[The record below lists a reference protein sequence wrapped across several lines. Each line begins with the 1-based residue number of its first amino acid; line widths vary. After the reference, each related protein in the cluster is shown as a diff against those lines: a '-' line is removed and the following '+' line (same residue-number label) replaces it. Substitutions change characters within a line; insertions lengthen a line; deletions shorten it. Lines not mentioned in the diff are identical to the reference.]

1 MRSHPSTLLD
11 RIVRAGL
18 RSPCRFRVV
27 AVGLNRQ
34 GSIIGI
40 TTNTPRLSTRGWHA
54 EERLIHRSP
63 RSLHRILIARLG
75 ATGRFLPIDPCPH
88 CAKLA
93 LKRKIQIDNFNFFLD
108 NYVKN

>member
-1 MRSHPSTLLD
+1 MRSHPSTLLN

-27 AVGLNRQ
+27 AVGLNRH

-63 RSLHRILIARLG
+63 RSLSKILIARLG

-88 CAKLA
+88 CTKLA
-93 LKRKIQIDNFNFFLD
+93 T
-108 NYVKN
+108 KNGVVIRPWMK